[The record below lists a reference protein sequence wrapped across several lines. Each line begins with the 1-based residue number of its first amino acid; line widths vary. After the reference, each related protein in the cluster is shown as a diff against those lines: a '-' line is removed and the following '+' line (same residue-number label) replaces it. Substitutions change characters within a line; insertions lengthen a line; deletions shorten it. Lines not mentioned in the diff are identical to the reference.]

1 MVILEKFF
9 WFVYYG
15 DCIGIIGVQCLGK
28 MYCVQVG
35 FVIDDWGN
43 WFRNRCDG
51 KVIYVVV
58 IGYCICSGEIVS
70 GCVNRNSKKIVFQG
84 VIFLL

>member
-1 MVILEKFF
+1 M
-9 WFVYYG
+9 
-15 DCIGIIGVQCLGK
+15 
-28 MYCVQVG
+28 G

-70 GCVNRNSKKIVFQG
+70 GCVNRNSKKIVF
-84 VIFLL
+84 